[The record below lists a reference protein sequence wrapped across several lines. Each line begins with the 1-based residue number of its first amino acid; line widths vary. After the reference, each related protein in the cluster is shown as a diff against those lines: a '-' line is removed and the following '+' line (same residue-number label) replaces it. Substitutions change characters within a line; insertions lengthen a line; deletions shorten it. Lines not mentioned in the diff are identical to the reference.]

1 MKRISHRATG
11 IALAGAFAL
20 AAGPAGLTGFADP
33 DVAWGAVP
41 QTIVVDGVNDF
52 DPSNLIENDTGDT
65 EIKDWCTGDGG
76 AFEGPMDLGQVY
88 VTNDNSFLYVGYVYD
103 KDCFASPQVN
113 LGMAIDLNG
122 AFGGTTDPFGR
133 KIGWTNVAQK
143 PDLVVY
149 DVVDAFNFEA
159 LYQWQGASWVNIG
172 STINPTYGG
181 GSNGLGI
188 IDNTGFVEF
197 RLPLTVLGSPAPGTN
212 VRLEW
217 WMTQDGA
224 TKGPLDA
231 IFSDG
236 VQMSRA
242 TTTTFDTTAVVE
254 MLGYKTYVIQNAVD
268 AVPPTLSSAT
278 GTGFTLLANRQFAL
292 TTNKI
297 DVQFNEPVEAASSQ
311 VAGNY
316 ALTNAGAVTVSSA
329 VRDPAVSSLVHLTL
343 SGTIGAQ
350 ANPIRVTA
358 TNVKDLSNNTIVN
371 NGTTNVRGFYL
382 QNVTFRNDTSVGFCK
397 GLFTAAD
404 SFWVE
409 GNVLPITFAQ
419 ADNARMLDPDVNRI
433 YEVIVPFSIPQN
445 PAGPPSTLDF
455 QWKFSRTNA
464 PASEFEPRDNR
475 LTTLSSADGAARTVD
490 AFWNDDN
497 PANFTTIPM
506 DVVFR
511 IDASP
516 NSPGVGDA
524 ITLLGSESP
533 LSFTQPGLTMNPAGG
548 GIYTRT
554 VRFPR
559 CTRKD
564 IRWKVDYNGVFECTG
579 QGDRFFTLNQAVSDT
594 TGGPL
599 GPLVLP
605 ARDIEHCTI
614 SDKSVAVTFSVDMFV
629 FNPNLGPG
637 DSVAVNTFS
646 QPDTSVLMLDNGVA
660 PDGAVDQ
667 IYTKT
672 VVFPQGTDL
681 NVTYK
686 FSEDGVFECF
696 GANDRSFVLD
706 DVNHSVGSPQVRP
719 LALWNYCSDNLVAAP
734 RLPFTSSA
742 GVSLAQNVPNPT
754 WRGGATSIA
763 FALPVAGRAT
773 LSVYDV
779 AGRRIAKL
787 VDGELA
793 AGPHAATWD
802 GRDESGRS
810 VPAGVYFY
818 DLVQGGERSA
828 KRMVVLAR

>member
-1 MKRISHRATG
+1 MTLRSNRALG
-11 IALAGAFAL
+11 LALAGL
-20 AAGPAGLTGFADP
+20 AALVVAPVAM
-33 DVAWGAVP
+33 DVAWAVVP
-41 QTIVVDGVNDF
+41 QTIVIDGTNDF
-52 DPSNLIENDTGDT
+52 DPSNLVENDTGDT

-76 AFEGPMDLGQVY
+76 AVEGPMDLGQVF
-88 VTNDNSFLYVGYVYD
+88 VTNDNSFLYVGYFYD
-103 KDCFASPQVN
+103 RDCFNSPQVN
-113 LGMAIDLNG
+113 LGMAIDVNG

-159 LYQWQGASWVNIG
+159 LYQWQGSSWTNIG

-188 IDNTGFVEF
+188 VENTGFVEF

-217 WMTQDGA
+217 WMTQDGT

-242 TTTTFDTTAVVE
+242 TTTTFDTTDVVE

-268 AVPPTLSSAT
+268 AVPPTLASAT
-278 GTGFTLLANRQFAL
+278 GTGFALLANKQFAL
-292 TTNKI
+292 TTNRI
-297 DVQFNEPVEAASSQ
+297 DVQFSEPVDATTSQ
-311 VAGNY
+311 NIANY
-316 ALTNAGAVTVSSA
+316 ALTNAGAVTVTTA
-329 VRDPAVSSLVHLTL
+329 VRDPAVTSLVHLTL
-343 SGTIGAQ
+343 SGNISAQ

-358 TNVKDLSNNTIVN
+358 TNVKDLSNNTIVA

-382 QNVTFRNDTSVGFCK
+382 QNVTFRANTSVGFCK
-397 GLFTAAD
+397 GVFAASD

-409 GNVLPITFAQ
+409 GNILPLTFAQ
-419 ADNARMLDPDVNRI
+419 ADNARMIDPDADRV
-433 YEVIVPFSIPQN
+433 YTVTVPFSIAQN

-455 QWKFSRTNA
+455 QWKLSRTNA

-475 LTTLSSADGAARTVD
+475 LATLTSADGAARAIDV
-490 AFWNDDN
+490 FWNDDD
-497 PANFTTIPM
+497 PANFTTSAM

-511 IDASP
+511 VDASP
-516 NSPGVGDA
+516 NSPGVGDV
-524 ITLLGSESP
+524 ITLLGSEVP
-533 LSFTQPGLTMNPAGG
+533 LSFTQPGLLMNPAGG

-564 IRWKVDYNGVFECTG
+564 IRWKVDYNGVIECAG
-579 QGDRFFTLNQAVSDT
+579 QGDRFFTLNHAASDT

-605 ARDIEHCTI
+605 ARDIDRCTI
-614 SDKSVAVTFSVDMFV
+614 SDKAVAVTFSVDMYV

-646 QPDTSVLMLDNGVA
+646 QPDTVVLMADNGVA
-660 PDGAVDQ
+660 PDAAVDQ
-667 IYTKT
+667 IYTRT
-672 VVFPQGTDL
+672 VLFPAGSDL

-686 FSEDGVFECF
+686 FSEDGAFECF

-706 DVNHSVGSPQVRP
+706 DVNHSAVNPQVRP
-719 LALWNYCSDNLVAAP
+719 LALWNYCSESLVDGP
-734 RLPFTSSA
+734 RDFVPRGGSLA
-742 GVSLAQNVPNPT
+742 LAQNVPNPAP
-754 WRGGATSIA
+754 RGATTIA
-763 FALPVAGRAT
+763 FQLPAAGRVT
-773 LSVYDV
+773 LALYDV
-779 AGRRIAKL
+779 AGRRVARL
-787 VDGELA
+787 VDGELP
-793 AGPHAATWD
+793 AGAHQATWD
-802 GRDESGRS
+802 GKDDSGRA

-818 DLVQGGERSA
+818 DLAQGGQRTA